1 MRYSDIIETRRLGA
15 INLKNSLPN
24 FQIDQMGHMGLIDGY
39 ELYTQSNQTG
49 QGTWYVLF
57 HGQDT
62 AYCNLFIDK
71 ILYGDAYMES
81 KISYAYPNYINRNL
95 MSRLFWYV
103 AYHMQQSILCDNLM
117 TQAAFSA
124 VKKIYESNQLGMY
137 WINKD
142 HLEAK
147 YDPTTVD
154 QYLEDPITS
163 EPMWR
168 LIVKKFSEK
177 IIENNYQNHVSNFNV
192 QNNVQIFEQLSGL
205 ELLTEDE
212 IFVGYFSQG
221 QLL

>member
-24 FQIDQMGHMGLIDGY
+24 FQINQMIHIGMVDGY
-39 ELYTQSNQTG
+39 DLYTQDNIMG
-49 QGTWYVLF
+49 PGVWYVLF
-57 HGQDT
+57 HNQDA
-62 AYCNLFIDK
+62 AYCNLFVDTS
-71 ILYGDAYMES
+71 LYDNAYMES
-81 KISYAYPNYINRNL
+81 KISYTYPNYVNRNL

-117 TQAAFSA
+117 TQAAFGA
-124 VKKIYESNQLGMY
+124 VKKIYESQQLGLY
-137 WINKD
+137 WINKN
-142 HLEAK
+142 HQEVK

-168 LIVKKFSEK
+168 LIIKKFSEK
-177 IIENNYQNHVSNFNV
+177 LLENNYQNHITNFNV
-192 QNNVQIFEQLSGL
+192 QTDVQIFEQPSGNDQ
-205 ELLTEDE
+205 LTEDE